1 MLFKCKIILKYEL
14 HEEGMKGQGNQEFG
28 ASVMSV
34 MVANIMLIG
43 DDWLQMLLRS
53 GIVERK

>member
-1 MLFKCKIILKYEL
+1 MKDEL
-14 HEEGMKGQGNQEFG
+14 HEEGTKGQSNQEFG